1 MLIVA
6 HAVTRNAPTIPD
18 QMGNFFIDIIVFVI
32 GQLAMVQDR
41 TLLDLPR
48 LIEYRTQPIRN
59 ESIIFTV
66 R

>member
-1 MLIVA
+1 MLSVA
-6 HAVTRNAPTIPD
+6 QAVTRNAPTNPD
-18 QMGNFFIDIIVFVI
+18 QTGNFFIDSFVFVI
-32 GQLAMVQDR
+32 GQRAMVQDR

-48 LIEYRTQPIRN
+48 LIEYGTQPLKN